1 MNRRTLALWGALLSV
16 AVLTSVIPG
25 VARTDDVSTLF
36 PVDFGTRI
44 AWYGKLTR
52 IRITGEIHNN
62 SGLAADHLRL
72 VIDELNAKGHV
83 ISRVYCFVDTT
94 IPAGGRASFET
105 EVRATQ
111 SYRVYLDQFEAPQAP
126 QARKQIR
133 HD

>member
-16 AVLTSVIPG
+16 AVLTSLIPG

-94 IPAGGRASFET
+94 IPAKIVATVLRPAASQ
-105 EVRATQ
+105 R
-111 SYRVYLDQFEAPQAP
+111 R
-126 QARKQIR
+126 
-133 HD
+133 